1 MTSLLNDLSIELCL
15 LCFFIL
21 VCSKGFTIINIMKSD
36 LLGGASMVRFTAHMT
51 LNDSGRTISSDSIT
65 GYHLLLALRTGY
77 TIRPIPDLG
86 TIQSFGY
93 SSQTVKNISLDEL
106 LASDVHHS
114 LFVDEMIESI
124 RYKNYDTDELIRVEI
139 QKINAV
145 QGTRLIDKLTY
156 LGEMI
161 NPSIININ
169 NSILLASGLAWGV
182 KDGPLGTDRIEFR
195 WASRPPPPFNSLVN
209 YSHYFN
215 LKTKAFGC
223 LDHEVYGQDPRLLWL
238 DKNRIIVS
246 FTWHRSSPVRMG
258 VATLFYN
265 SSGFLSIESI
275 YYDIRPAS
283 NHKDAH
289 KNWTPFVY
297 NASLFYI
304 VHINP
309 MEVVRPKTPK
319 RIDANTAG
327 SSERKFE
334 PKTNMFA
341 KSISTSPYVK
351 LKNWDHYG
359 HIRGGTNAIYLEGHD
374 RYLAFFH
381 TSSTLPHNWMKTY
394 FFGAY
399 TFSASEPFHL
409 MDISPVPIVS
419 DKLYQGEWDY
429 LRNRKI
435 DFCVFPMSFFVQGGI
450 VYLSFGYNDHSGYI
464 AQLNLTKL
472 LDSLEPVLLDDNPAF
487 N

>member
-1 MTSLLNDLSIELCL
+1 
-15 LCFFIL
+15 
-21 VCSKGFTIINIMKSD
+21 
-36 LLGGASMVRFTAHMT
+36 
-51 LNDSGRTISSDSIT
+51 
-65 GYHLLLALRTGY
+65 
-77 TIRPIPDLG
+77 
-86 TIQSFGY
+86 
-93 SSQTVKNISLDEL
+93 
-106 LASDVHHS
+106 
-114 LFVDEMIESI
+114 
-124 RYKNYDTDELIRVEI
+124 
-139 QKINAV
+139 
-145 QGTRLIDKLTY
+145 
-156 LGEMI
+156 
-161 NPSIININ
+161 
-169 NSILLASGLAWGV
+169 
-182 KDGPLGTDRIEFR
+182 
-195 WASRPPPPFNSLVN
+195 
-209 YSHYFN
+209 
-215 LKTKAFGC
+215 
-223 LDHEVYGQDPRLLWL
+223 
-238 DKNRIIVS
+238 
-246 FTWHRSSPVRMG
+246 
-258 VATLFYN
+258 
-265 SSGFLSIESI
+265 
-275 YYDIRPAS
+275 
-283 NHKDAH
+283 
-289 KNWTPFVY
+289 
-297 NASLFYI
+297 
-304 VHINP
+304 

-319 RIDANTAG
+319 RIDANTTG

-341 KSISTSPYVK
+341 KWISTSPYVK

-435 DFCVFPMSFFVQGGI
+435 DYCVFPMSFFIQGGI
-450 VYLSFGYNDHSGYI
+450 VYLSFGFNDHSGYI